1 MGGDGHDHVGTV
13 EHLGGTEAAVQL
25 QGTIHDAG
33 DHHRIRA
40 VLEGPAKV
48 RGCPHGPR
56 GNPGP
61 EEADMGAH
69 EQLDLWNIN
78 EEPATR
84 LVTVTE
90 AGRMLSVSRSTVY
103 ELIGAGRLEVVHIG
117 RSVRVPLDAIASYIK
132 TLRRPVLR
140 PVDGAPADAP
150 A

>member
-1 MGGDGHDHVGTV
+1 
-13 EHLGGTEAAVQL
+13 
-25 QGTIHDAG
+25 
-33 DHHRIRA
+33 
-40 VLEGPAKV
+40 
-48 RGCPHGPR
+48 
-56 GNPGP
+56 
-61 EEADMGAH
+61 MGAH